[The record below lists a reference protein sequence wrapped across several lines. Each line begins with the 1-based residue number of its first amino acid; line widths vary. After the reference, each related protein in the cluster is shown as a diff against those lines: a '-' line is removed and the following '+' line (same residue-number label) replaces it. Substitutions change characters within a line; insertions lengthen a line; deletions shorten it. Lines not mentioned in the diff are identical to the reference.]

1 MKKAEYKALLDE
13 WKIRL
18 GLYDW
23 HIKLY
28 PKCKPEEMAMEDV
41 AGCSSW
47 EETIKTARIDILNPK
62 YYGNRL
68 IKFDWE
74 KTLVHELLH
83 LKLCL
88 VSDKVDE
95 FQGRYMHQ
103 IIDDLARAL
112 IDAKRFEKEREGKGG
127 K

>member
-1 MKKAEYKALLDE
+1 MTKKYKELLVE

-28 PKCKPEEMAMEDV
+28 PKCRPKDMELDDV
-41 AGCSSW
+41 AGEVHWQESN
-47 EETIKTARIDILNPK
+47 KTARINILKPK
-62 YYGNRL
+62 YYGNRVVP
-68 IKFDWE
+68 FDFE

-88 VSDKVDE
+88 VSDKVDV
-95 FQGRYMHQ
+95 FQERYMHQ

-112 IDAKRFEKEREGKGG
+112 VDAKRSGEETDGDN
-127 K
+127 

>member
-1 MKKAEYKALLDE
+1 MKTKKQKELLEE

-28 PKCKPEEMAMEDV
+28 PKCKPDEMDLEEV
-41 AGCSSW
+41 AGCASW
-47 EETIKTARIDILNPK
+47 QESNKTAKIDILKPK
-62 YYGNRL
+62 YYG
-68 IKFDWE
+68 KSVVPFDFE

-88 VSDKVDE
+88 VADDE
-95 FQGRYMHQ
+95 ETFQGRYMHQ

-112 IDAKRFEKEREGKGG
+112 VDAKRFGEEKDDGA
-127 K
+127 